1 MAEIKANKISTA
13 KATAF
18 RVKKSRL
25 DTDAEDFE
33 PSVENPKT
41 TLKIRARMPKIVQ
54 SRQNT
59 FIYSNH
65 L

>member
-25 DTDAEDFE
+25 DTDAEDFDIGGKTQNHFKNQGE
-33 PSVENPKT
+33 DAEN
-41 TLKIRARMPKIVQ
+41 R
-54 SRQNT
+54 SE
-59 FIYSNH
+59 
-65 L
+65 